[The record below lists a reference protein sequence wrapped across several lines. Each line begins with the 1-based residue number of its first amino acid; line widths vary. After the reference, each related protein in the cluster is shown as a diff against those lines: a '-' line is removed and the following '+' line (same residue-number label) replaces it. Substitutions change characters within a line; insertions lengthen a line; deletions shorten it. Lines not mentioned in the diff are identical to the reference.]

1 MTIAPYT
8 QGLVLCLSLIV
19 AIGPQNAFLLRVGAN
34 GRYAYLAAGI
44 SALCDLFLIGLGA
57 FGLGSVL
64 TAIPTSVLV
73 ARWAGAAYLC
83 YLGAKTI
90 GQAVHAAGFEAG
102 SVDSLAPRTKMQTG
116 RLALGFA
123 FLNPHVYIDTIGLMG
138 AAGSH
143 YPVPVRTLFV
153 GGAAT
158 GSFLWF
164 NLLVTVGGLLGRWL
178 KKAQARRIFDGTVG
192 LILFGSALWL
202 AIG

>member
-1 MTIAPYT
+1 M
-8 QGLVLCLSLIV
+8 LCLSLIV
-19 AIGPQNAFLLRVGAN
+19 AIGPQNAFLLRVGASCQ
-34 GRYAYLAAGI
+34 YAYLAAWV
-44 SALCDLFLIGLGA
+44 SALCDLFLIALGA

-64 TAIPTSVLV
+64 TANPGAVLV

-90 GQAVHAAGFEAG
+90 RQAVHRLSLDAG
-102 SVDSLAPRTKMQTG
+102 SVDSLAPRTSMQTV

-123 FLNPHVYIDTIGLMG
+123 FLNPHVYIDTVGLMA
-138 AAGSH
+138 AAGAR
-143 YPVPVRTLFV
+143 YKVPVRMLFV

-164 NLLVTVGGLLGRWL
+164 NFLVTVGVLLGHWL
-178 KKAQARRIFDGTVG
+178 EKAQARRIFDGTVG

>member
-8 QGLVLCLSLIV
+8 QGFVLCLSLIV
-19 AIGPQNAFLLRVGAN
+19 AIGPQNAFLIRAGASCQ
-34 GRYAYLAAGI
+34 YAYLAAWI
-44 SALCDLFLIGLGA
+44 SALCDLFLIALGA

-64 TAIPTSVLV
+64 TAIPASVLV

-90 GQAVHAAGFEAG
+90 RQAVHAAGFDAG
-102 SVDSLAPRTKMQTG
+102 SVDSLAPRTKMQTV

-123 FLNPHVYIDTIGLMG
+123 FLNPHVYIDTIGLMA
-138 AAGSH
+138 AAGSR
-143 YPVPVRTLFV
+143 YNVPMRTLFV

-164 NLLVTVGGLLGRWL
+164 NFLVTVGVLVGRWL
-178 KKAQARRIFDGTVG
+178 EKAQARRIFDGTVG